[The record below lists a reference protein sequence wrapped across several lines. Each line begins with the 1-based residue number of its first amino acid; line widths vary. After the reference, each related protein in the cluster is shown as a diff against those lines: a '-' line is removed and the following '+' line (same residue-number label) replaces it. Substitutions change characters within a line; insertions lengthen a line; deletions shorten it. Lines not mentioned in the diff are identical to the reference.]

1 MKKLITLIAALFTLS
16 SFAADFTP
24 DHFEGIWSGASRSE
38 DIPEYCKIV
47 GDRIESEGEVSLKLS
62 FEYKGDKLVSFNAP
76 SKELKSQLTKQGSF
90 VILKNKNEHVQ
101 VNISGFKI
109 LNFTY
114 QKADDSGK
122 IVRMFTCSNR

>member
-1 MKKLITLIAALFTLS
+1 MKKLITLIAALFAFS

-24 DHFEGIWSGASRSE
+24 DHFEGIWSGSSRSE

-47 GDRIESEGEVSLKLS
+47 GDRIESEGKITFKLS
-62 FEYKGDKLVSFNAP
+62 FEYKGDKLVSFTE
-76 SKELKSQLTKQGSF
+76 SSRDLKSQLTKQGSF
-90 VILKNKNEHVQ
+90 VILKNSNEHVQ

-114 QKADDSGK
+114 QKIDGVGK